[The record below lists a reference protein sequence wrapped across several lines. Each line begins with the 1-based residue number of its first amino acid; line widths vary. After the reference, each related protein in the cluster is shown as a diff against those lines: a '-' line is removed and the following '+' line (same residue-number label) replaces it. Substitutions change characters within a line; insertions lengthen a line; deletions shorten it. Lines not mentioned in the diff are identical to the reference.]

1 MSSNELKPIVL
12 SYVAGN
18 EVLDKLYTMRPNDTI
33 YFMKKEIDGDTT
45 LSGITNKNKEVITEQ
60 LSTSLNRQFSVKKN
74 LVVLD
79 LSSFNNGQSNK
90 NLLESLTITK

>member
-1 MSSNELKPIVL
+1 
-12 SYVAGN
+12 
-18 EVLDKLYTMRPNDTI
+18 MRPNDTI
-33 YFMKKEIDGDTT
+33 YCMTKKIDGDVT
-45 LSGITNKNKEVITEQ
+45 LSGIANKFNVDITQQ
-60 LSTSLNRQFSVKKN
+60 LSTYVIDQFSVKKN